1 MAKNDLLSIENL
13 YLSYRIY
20 KGTLKVLN
28 NVNFEVRQ
36 GEKVGLVGETGC
48 GKTTTMKAILRILPE
63 QAIITGEK
71 ISFKGVDL
79 INAYEEELQYIRR
92 KEIAMIFQDP
102 TSSLN
107 PVFTIED
114 QLCDVI
120 KFALIGNNR
129 SLKKPN
135 INLKD
140 IAVQALHNASMP
152 DPVRILSNYP
162 FQLSGGMRQ
171 RVCIAMALATE
182 RNLLIADEPTTNLD
196 VTIQDQVL
204 RLIKRLVE
212 GKNISLILI
221 THSLGIVREYTDR
234 VYIMYAGSM
243 VEMAETKELFENALH
258 PYTLG
263 LFGSVPKLTGEGI
276 SQGIPGSLPDY
287 LNPPRGCRFAPR
299 CSKAMEV
306 CQYGVPPFQE
316 IVPRHYVSCFLYVRR
331 QSNER
336 NPCCQKTH

>member
-13 YLSYRIY
+13 YVSYRIY

-63 QAIITGEK
+63 QTIITGEK
-71 ISFKGVDL
+71 ILFKGVDL
-79 INAYEEELQYIRR
+79 INANEEELQYIRR

-107 PVFTIED
+107 PVFTIGD

-212 GKNISLILI
+212 EKNISLILI
-221 THSLGIVREYTDR
+221 THSLGIARENTDR
-234 VYIMYAGSM
+234 VYVMYAGSI

-263 LFGSVPKLTGEGI
+263 LLGSVPKLTGEGI

-299 CSKAMEV
+299 CSQAMEV
-306 CQYGVPPFQE
+306 CQYEVPPFQE
-316 IVPRHYVSCFLYVRR
+316 IVPGHYVSCFLYVRR
-331 QSNER
+331 QSNE
-336 NPCCQKTH
+336 

>member
-28 NVNFEVRQ
+28 NVNFKVRQ
-36 GEKVGLVGETGC
+36 GEKVGLVGEAGC
-48 GKTTTMKAILRILPE
+48 GKTSTMKAILRILPE

-71 ISFKGVDL
+71 ILFKGVDL
-79 INAYEEELQYIRR
+79 INANEEELQYVRR

-107 PVFTIED
+107 PVFTIRD

-140 IAVQALHNASMP
+140 TAVQALHNASMP
-152 DPVRILSNYP
+152 DAVRILNNYP

-212 GKNISLILI
+212 EKNISLILI

-234 VYIMYAGSM
+234 VYVMYAGSM
-243 VEMAETKELFENALH
+243 VEMAETKEFFENPLH

-263 LFGSVPKLTGEGI
+263 LLGSVPKLTGEGI

-299 CSKAMEV
+299 CSQAMEV
-306 CQYGVPPFQE
+306 CQYEAPPFQE
-316 IVPRHYVSCFLYVRR
+316 IVPGHYVSCFLYVRR
-331 QSNER
+331 QSNE
-336 NPCCQKTH
+336 